1 MNLGEE
7 GGLDHYFYHQRD
19 GLEEKLCAA
28 FEKVLNVEK
37 VEPEDNFFE
46 LGGDLLSG
54 GKIILEMN
62 LEDLSIIEIFQGET
76 PKRIALLYRDKI
88 IGKDDDITE
97 EERELSARHEAH
109 SIPRVQINVI
119 DFQLFSPMAPMWTFP
134 FLLSFGEGADVE
146 RIYNAARKVIEWHP
160 IFSTIYEFDRNCVL
174 QQRCDLS
181 SRVELVVEHMSDEE
195 FEKLKSEH
203 SAPFKILG
211 EPMIRLRMIVT
222 ESDTCLLMTVH
233 HVVMD
238 AESIRIIFNNLARA
252 YLGEELVLDTYYTYL
267 AVEDALSYTAAY
279 KEAHKYYHEKYADI
293 DWCENLTPDKK
304 DFGNVM
310 AAYVI
315 GHKCTPAMLQE
326 FEKDCKILRHGLFD
340 AVVALALAKLSGKRN
355 ILTSFIFCD
364 RVSKQKRTACGMLE
378 KMIPLGICFDKCSTL
393 ADLYRYI
400 RRQMAEGV
408 GNCAYDWGILREI
421 PYINDIISVD
431 YVRSSDREY
440 PSLSKMGARLIA
452 LDSHNKTALHRTM
465 LRITEMSESV
475 EIRLSYMETAY
486 SEERIKEFSDLL
498 TKYIN
503 QLIEIKNPEDIRIED
518 ILMG

>member
-7 GGLDHYFYHQRD
+7 GGLDHYSYHQRD

-97 EERELSARHEAH
+97 EERELSARREAH

-134 FLLSFGEGADVE
+134 FLLSFGAEADVE
-146 RIYNAARKVIEWHP
+146 RIYNAARKVIEWHT

-174 QQRCDLS
+174 QQRFDPS
-181 SRVELVVEHMSDEE
+181 SKVELVVEHMSDEE
-195 FEKLKSEH
+195 FEKIKSEP

-211 EPMIRLRMIVT
+211 GPMIRLRMIVT
-222 ESDTCLLMTVH
+222 ESDTYLLMTVH

-238 AESIRIIFNNLARA
+238 SESIRIIFNNLVNA

-279 KEAHKYYHEKYADI
+279 KEAFKYYKENYIGI

-310 AAYVI
+310 ATYVI

-326 FEKDCKILRHGLFD
+326 FEKNCKILKHGLFD
-340 AVVALALAKLSGKRN
+340 AVVVLTLAKLSGKRN
-355 ILTSFIFCD
+355 ILTSFVFAD
-364 RVSKQKRTACGMLE
+364 RVSKQKQTACGMLE
-378 KMIPLGICFDKCSTL
+378 KMIPMGVCLDKCETL
-393 ADLYRYI
+393 ADLYKYI
-400 RRQMAEGV
+400 KRKTSEGV

-421 PYINDIISVD
+421 PYINDIISID
-431 YVRSSDREY
+431 YIKFSDREY
-440 PSLSKMGARLIA
+440 PSLSKIGARLIA

-465 LRITEMSESV
+465 LKITEMPETV
-475 EIRLSYMETAY
+475 EIRLSYMETCY

-498 TKYIN
+498 TRYTN
-503 QLIEIKNPEDIRIED
+503 QLIEIKNPEEVRLAE
-518 ILMG
+518 LLR